1 MKAFL
6 GFFDLLPGIAWALL
20 LAGALALVG
29 VRTVQLSGARV
40 KTSEAR
46 LDLANYKTTAAES
59 ARIAEHGERAEEARR
74 TGAQRKALDDSAK
87 ETAVKATQL
96 ATAVADRQR
105 LLGRIAAYSAAAR
118 RASEDRT
125 PFPSG
130 AAAGDAIGVLADVLG
145 RCDLRAQRLAEI
157 ADARGIAGRACE
169 RSYDALTVQVP
180 GL

>member
-6 GFFDLLPGIAWALL
+6 GLFDVMPGFLWALL
-20 LAGALALVG
+20 LAGALALLG
-29 VRTVQLSGARV
+29 VRAVQISGARAV
-40 KTSEAR
+40 VAEAR

-74 TGAQRKALDDSAK
+74 VGEQRKALNDAAK
-87 ETAVKATQL
+87 ETDVKTTEL

-125 PFPSG
+125 PLPSG
-130 AAAGDAIGVLADVLG
+130 ASASGAIGVLADVLG

-169 RSYDALTVQVP
+169 RSYDALSP
-180 GL
+180 